1 MVNGRVVKELG
12 SKVDPA
18 RDRITVDGDAVVSL
32 EHFYVIFNKPKGC
45 ITALTDDRDR
55 PVVMDYLPNLPIP
68 VKPVGRLDFYTEGL
82 LLLTNDGELAARLLS
97 KAYHVPKTYHAKIR
111 GTITPQDLE
120 RLRTGV
126 RLDDDS
132 MTLPAEVAE
141 LPAESRHSWIALTI
155 YEGKQRQIHRMFEA
169 LGYEVQKLQRVAFAS
184 LTFHGL
190 RVGDA
195 RELTQLE
202 LNALRDVVELDHSAS
217 ARGSWRVEREDTD
230 ISRRARN
237 KQRDERELARL
248 ENEAG
253 RERNEAQRTA
263 SGSAADNDGD
273 FDGDDDEL
281 DDRYI
286 AHGDDSDAS
295 DDDDNVPTPVVTPRG
310 AFGGAERSP
319 RVPQKAAAPRSVA
332 GRSEAVSSRAAAPRA
347 AAPRA
352 AAPRSG
358 SARGGF
364 GGDERGAR
372 GPAPRGGSTRGGFG
386 GDERGARGP
395 APRGGSA
402 RGGLPVDTRSA
413 RSPRGGFAADTRG
426 SRGAMAVDQ
435 RPSRGFTVD
444 IGSRPGAPTAR
455 KPRPDRE
462 TASTGKRPASRTGDA
477 TSSSRGPRKP
487 PRR

>member
-1 MVNGRVVKELG
+1 MVLAGPRNGANERTLEAGPKCRSVKRYIYSASRDTDRIVSTVRLQKFLASGGVAARRKSEVLITQGRVMVNGRVVKELG

-126 RLDDDS
+126 RLDDGS
-132 MTLPAEVAE
+132 MTMPAEVAE

-202 LNALRDVVELDHSAS
+202 LNALRDVVELDHSAG
-217 ARGSWRVEREDTD
+217 ARGAWRVEREDTD

-237 KQRDERELARL
+237 KQRDEREMARI

-253 RERNEAQRTA
+253 RERNEAQRAVT
-263 SGSAADNDGD
+263 GSAADNDGD
-273 FDGDDDEL
+273 FDDDDNDDL

-286 AHGDDSDAS
+286 AQGDNSDEG
-295 DDDDNVPTPVVTPRG
+295 DDDDGETHDG
-310 AFGGAERSP
+310 ANYGPS
-319 RVPQKAAAPRSVA
+319 AAP
-332 GRSEAVSSRAAAPRA
+332 
-347 AAPRA
+347 
-352 AAPRSG
+352 
-358 SARGGF
+358 
-364 GGDERGAR
+364 GA
-372 GPAPRGGSTRGGFG
+372 
-386 GDERGARGP
+386 
-395 APRGGSA
+395 
-402 RGGLPVDTRSA
+402 A
-413 RSPRGGFAADTRG
+413 RSR
-426 SRGAMAVDQ
+426 Q
-435 RPSRGFTVD
+435 L
-444 IGSRPGAPTAR
+444 R
-455 KPRPDRE
+455 KWLCYY
-462 TASTGKRPASRTGDA
+462 
-477 TSSSRGPRKP
+477 
-487 PRR
+487 